1 MNRQTA
7 LITWSVYL
15 LEKTHYNQVESEENM
30 GLSRQVFGLTILST
44 FVEDVMS
51 WINEN
56 RNFIRPIILIV
67 FVVTLIG
74 PWMFEQIN
82 VPAEYACDKPF
93 IRLEGDFCGSPL
105 SGFQFFSLF
114 IVVGLSLLLLIPF
127 FTTLL
132 VIWKKD
138 SRRLQTI
145 NLSMW
150 SLALILALLLFVTQ
164 LKDKGFYLWG
174 LWLYIVL
181 AICTLIVEMII
192 RKAKG

>member
-1 MNRQTA
+1 
-7 LITWSVYL
+7 
-15 LEKTHYNQVESEENM
+15 
-30 GLSRQVFGLTILST
+30 
-44 FVEDVMS
+44 MS

-74 PWMFEQIN
+74 PWMFDTIN
-82 VPAEYACDKPF
+82 VPAEYVCDKPF
-93 IRLEGDFCGSPL
+93 VRLEGDFCGSPL

-114 IVVGLSLLLLIPF
+114 TGGFFQMLVELFKGNFAGHAREYLVGLSLLLLIPF

-138 SRRLQTI
+138 SRRVQTI
-145 NLSMW
+145 NLNMW
-150 SLALILALLLFVTQ
+150 ILALIPALLVFVLQ
-164 LKDKGFYLWG
+164 LNDKAFYLWG
-174 LWLYIVL
+174 PWLYIVM
-181 AICTLIVEMII
+181 ATGTLIVEMII

>member
-1 MNRQTA
+1 MP
-7 LITWSVYL
+7 
-15 LEKTHYNQVESEENM
+15 
-30 GLSRQVFGLTILST
+30 
-44 FVEDVMS
+44 

-56 RNFIRPIILIV
+56 RNFIRSLILIL
-67 FVVTLIG
+67 FVATLIG
-74 PWMFEQIN
+74 PWMFDQIN

-114 IVVGLSLLLLIPF
+114 ILVGLSLLLLIPF

-150 SLALILALLLFVTQ
+150 SLASILALLLFVLQ
-164 LKDKGFYLWG
+164 LQDKVFYLWG
-174 LWLYIVL
+174 LWLYIML
-181 AICTLIVEMII
+181 AICTLIVEMIV

>member
-1 MNRQTA
+1 MP
-7 LITWSVYL
+7 
-15 LEKTHYNQVESEENM
+15 
-30 GLSRQVFGLTILST
+30 
-44 FVEDVMS
+44 

-56 RNFIRPIILIV
+56 RNFIRSLILIL
-67 FVVTLIG
+67 FAVTLIG
-74 PWMFEQIN
+74 PWMFDQIN

-114 IVVGLSLLLLIPF
+114 ILVGLSLLLLTPF

-150 SLALILALLLFVTQ
+150 SLALILALLLFVLQ
-164 LKDKGFYLWG
+164 LQDKVFYLWG

-192 RKAKG
+192 RKAKE

>member
-1 MNRQTA
+1 
-7 LITWSVYL
+7 
-15 LEKTHYNQVESEENM
+15 
-30 GLSRQVFGLTILST
+30 
-44 FVEDVMS
+44 MS

-56 RNFIRPIILIV
+56 RNFIRTIILIV

-74 PWMFEQIN
+74 PWMFDQIN
-82 VPAEYACDKPF
+82 VPAEYTCDKPF
-93 IRLEGDFCGSPL
+93 IRLEGDFCGIPL

-114 IVVGLSLLLLIPF
+114 ILVGLPILLLIPF

-132 VIWKKD
+132 LVWKKD

-150 SLALILALLLFVTQ
+150 GLALILALLVFVPQ
-164 LKDKGFYLWG
+164 LNDKAFYLWG

-181 AICTLIVEMII
+181 AMGALIVEMII
-192 RKAKG
+192 RKSKGKS

>member
-1 MNRQTA
+1 MP
-7 LITWSVYL
+7 
-15 LEKTHYNQVESEENM
+15 
-30 GLSRQVFGLTILST
+30 
-44 FVEDVMS
+44 

-56 RNFIRPIILIV
+56 RNFIRSLILIL

-114 IVVGLSLLLLIPF
+114 ILVGLSLLLLIPF

-150 SLALILALLLFVTQ
+150 SLALILALLLFVLQ
-164 LKDKGFYLWG
+164 LQDKVFYLWG
-174 LWLYIVL
+174 LWLYIML
-181 AICTLIVEMII
+181 AICTLIVEMIV

>member
-1 MNRQTA
+1 MP
-7 LITWSVYL
+7 
-15 LEKTHYNQVESEENM
+15 
-30 GLSRQVFGLTILST
+30 
-44 FVEDVMS
+44 

-56 RNFIRPIILIV
+56 RNFIRSLILIL

-74 PWMFEQIN
+74 PWMFDQIN

-114 IVVGLSLLLLIPF
+114 ILVGLSLLLLIPF

-150 SLALILALLLFVTQ
+150 SLALILALLLFVLQ
-164 LKDKGFYLWG
+164 LQDKVFYLWG
-174 LWLYIVL
+174 LWLYIML
-181 AICTLIVEMII
+181 AICTLIVEMIV

>member
-1 MNRQTA
+1 
-7 LITWSVYL
+7 
-15 LEKTHYNQVESEENM
+15 
-30 GLSRQVFGLTILST
+30 
-44 FVEDVMS
+44 MS

-56 RNFIRPIILIV
+56 RNFIRSIILIV

-74 PWMFEQIN
+74 PWMFDQIN

-93 IRLEGDFCGSPL
+93 IRLEGDFCGTPL

-114 IVVGLSLLLLIPF
+114 ILVGLPVLLLIPF

-150 SLALILALLLFVTQ
+150 SLALIPALLVFVPQ

-181 AICTLIVEMII
+181 AIGTLIVELII

>member
-1 MNRQTA
+1 
-7 LITWSVYL
+7 
-15 LEKTHYNQVESEENM
+15 
-30 GLSRQVFGLTILST
+30 
-44 FVEDVMS
+44 MS

-56 RNFIRPIILIV
+56 RNFTRSLILIL
-67 FVVTLIG
+67 FVLTLIG

-181 AICTLIVEMII
+181 AIGTLIVEMII
-192 RKAKG
+192 RKAKE

>member
-1 MNRQTA
+1 
-7 LITWSVYL
+7 
-15 LEKTHYNQVESEENM
+15 
-30 GLSRQVFGLTILST
+30 
-44 FVEDVMS
+44 
-51 WINEN
+51 
-56 RNFIRPIILIV
+56 
-67 FVVTLIG
+67 
-74 PWMFEQIN
+74 MFDQIN

-114 IVVGLSLLLLIPF
+114 ILVGLSLLLLIPF

-150 SLALILALLLFVTQ
+150 SLASILALLLFVLQ
-164 LKDKGFYLWG
+164 LQDKVFYLWG
-174 LWLYIVL
+174 LWLYIML
-181 AICTLIVEMII
+181 AICTLIVEMIV

>member
-1 MNRQTA
+1 
-7 LITWSVYL
+7 
-15 LEKTHYNQVESEENM
+15 
-30 GLSRQVFGLTILST
+30 
-44 FVEDVMS
+44 MS

-74 PWMFEQIN
+74 PWMFDQIN

-93 IRLEGDFCGSPL
+93 IRLEGDFCGTPL

-114 IVVGLSLLLLIPF
+114 ILVGLPILLLIPF
-127 FTTLL
+127 FTTAL

-150 SLALILALLLFVTQ
+150 GLALILAVLVFGLQ
-164 LKDKGFYLWG
+164 LQDKVFYLWG
-174 LWLYIVL
+174 LWLYLVL
-181 AICTLIVEMII
+181 AMGALIVEMII
-192 RKAKG
+192 WKAKGSS

>member
-1 MNRQTA
+1 MP
-7 LITWSVYL
+7 
-15 LEKTHYNQVESEENM
+15 
-30 GLSRQVFGLTILST
+30 
-44 FVEDVMS
+44 

-56 RNFIRPIILIV
+56 RNFIRSLILIL

-74 PWMFEQIN
+74 PWMFDQIN

-114 IVVGLSLLLLIPF
+114 ILVGLSLLLLIPF

-132 VIWKKD
+132 AIWKKD

-150 SLALILALLLFVTQ
+150 SLALILALLLFVLQ
-164 LKDKGFYLWG
+164 LQDKVFYLWG
-174 LWLYIVL
+174 LWLYIML
-181 AICTLIVEMII
+181 AICTLIVEMIV

>member
-1 MNRQTA
+1 
-7 LITWSVYL
+7 
-15 LEKTHYNQVESEENM
+15 
-30 GLSRQVFGLTILST
+30 
-44 FVEDVMS
+44 
-51 WINEN
+51 
-56 RNFIRPIILIV
+56 
-67 FVVTLIG
+67 
-74 PWMFEQIN
+74 MFEQIN
-82 VPAEYACDKPF
+82 VPAKYACGKPS
-93 IRLEGDFCGSPL
+93 IRLEGDFCGFPL

-114 IVVGLSLLLLIPF
+114 ILVGLSLLLLIPF

-150 SLALILALLLFVTQ
+150 SLALILALLLFVLQ
-164 LKDKGFYLWG
+164 LQDKVFYLWG

>member
-1 MNRQTA
+1 
-7 LITWSVYL
+7 
-15 LEKTHYNQVESEENM
+15 
-30 GLSRQVFGLTILST
+30 
-44 FVEDVMS
+44 MS

-67 FVVTLIG
+67 FVITLIG
-74 PWMFEQIN
+74 PWMFDQIN

-93 IRLEGDFCGSPL
+93 IRLEGDFCGIPL

-114 IVVGLSLLLLIPF
+114 ILVGLPILLLIPF

-138 SRRLQTI
+138 ARRVQTI

-150 SLALILALLLFVTQ
+150 GLALILALLVFDFQ
-164 LKDKGFYLWG
+164 LKDKVFYLWG

-181 AICTLIVEMII
+181 AICTLVIEMII
-192 RKAKG
+192 RKVQER

>member
-1 MNRQTA
+1 
-7 LITWSVYL
+7 
-15 LEKTHYNQVESEENM
+15 
-30 GLSRQVFGLTILST
+30 
-44 FVEDVMS
+44 MS

-74 PWMFEQIN
+74 PWMFDQIN

-93 IRLEGDFCGSPL
+93 IRLEGDFCGIPL

-114 IVVGLSLLLLIPF
+114 ILVGLPIPLLIPF
-127 FTTLL
+127 FTTAL

-150 SLALILALLLFVTQ
+150 GLALILAVLVFGLQ
-164 LKDKGFYLWG
+164 LQDKAFYLWG
-174 LWLYIVL
+174 LWLYLVL
-181 AICTLIVEMII
+181 AMSALIVEMII
-192 RKAKG
+192 RKSKG

>member
-1 MNRQTA
+1 
-7 LITWSVYL
+7 
-15 LEKTHYNQVESEENM
+15 
-30 GLSRQVFGLTILST
+30 
-44 FVEDVMS
+44 MS

-67 FVVTLIG
+67 FVATLTG
-74 PWMFEQIN
+74 PWMFDQIN

-114 IVVGLSLLLLIPF
+114 ILVGLSLLLLIPF

-150 SLALILALLLFVTQ
+150 SLALILALLLFVLQ
-164 LKDKGFYLWG
+164 LQDKVFYLWG
-174 LWLYIVL
+174 LWLYIML
-181 AICTLIVEMII
+181 AICTLIVEMIV

>member
-1 MNRQTA
+1 MP
-7 LITWSVYL
+7 
-15 LEKTHYNQVESEENM
+15 
-30 GLSRQVFGLTILST
+30 
-44 FVEDVMS
+44 

-56 RNFIRPIILIV
+56 RNFIRSLILIL
-67 FVVTLIG
+67 FVATLIG
-74 PWMFEQIN
+74 PWMFDQIN

-114 IVVGLSLLLLIPF
+114 ILVGLSLLLLIPF

-150 SLALILALLLFVTQ
+150 SLALILALLLFVLQ
-164 LKDKGFYLWG
+164 LQDKVFYLWG
-174 LWLYIVL
+174 LWLYIML
-181 AICTLIVEMII
+181 AICTLIVEMIV

>member
-1 MNRQTA
+1 
-7 LITWSVYL
+7 
-15 LEKTHYNQVESEENM
+15 
-30 GLSRQVFGLTILST
+30 
-44 FVEDVMS
+44 MS

-114 IVVGLSLLLLIPF
+114 ILVGLSLLLLIPF

-132 VIWKKD
+132 VIWKKV

-150 SLALILALLLFVTQ
+150 SLALILALLLFVLQ
-164 LKDKGFYLWG
+164 LKDKVFYLWG

-181 AICTLIVEMII
+181 AICTLIVEMIL